1 MSFTTKQMSVLE
13 TTLQYLS
20 GENGELVEF
29 TGLVL
34 DKIRVMNE
42 KKTRGRVAKDTDRVG
57 SPKPS
62 KTFVVESPADIETPS
77 GWNGPHEGK
86 YLKMMAVGCK
96 RGVGVF
102 ATFAEALDAA
112 SGLDVCSGIM
122 YDKKIGYQLRVE
134 TELLDHSYP
143 DRCAVSWAKDGHV
156 LKRPE
161 KKTRA
166 SPKSP
171 QVKRWDWTPGVAPE
185 GWSAPHNGK
194 YLYRNVFKGGG
205 SWGVGKFPT
214 FAEAVEAANVLDTC
228 GGITYNKKHGYQL
241 RIGTKGPMTPRPDKG
256 EFCVSWVKNK

>member
-13 TTLQYLS
+13 TTLQNLS

-42 KKTRGRVAKDTDRVG
+42 KKTRGRVAKDADRVKRPTHASWMFRDENRAKIIAEHFGGQKTKGSDVAKKAKELWDAMSEEERKPWTDRHAELW
-57 SPKPS
+57 SAYKAANPS
-62 KTFVVESPADIETPS
+62 
-77 GWNGPHEGK
+77 
-86 YLKMMAVGCK
+86 
-96 RGVGVF
+96 RG
-102 ATFAEALDAA
+102 
-112 SGLDVCSGIM
+112 
-122 YDKKIGYQLRVE
+122 
-134 TELLDHSYP
+134 
-143 DRCAVSWAKDGHV
+143 AKS
-156 LKRPE
+156 
-161 KKTRA
+161 T

-194 YLYRNVFKGGG
+194 YLLKNAVKWGG
-205 SWGVGKFPT
+205 WGVGKFPT
-214 FAEAVEAANVLDTC
+214 FLEAVDAANALDTC

-241 RIGTKGPMTPRPDKG
+241 RVGTKGPMTPQAERG

>member
-171 QVKRWDWTPGVAPE
+171 QVKRWDWTPGVAPD
-185 GWSAPHNGK
+185 GWTGPQNGMCLK
-194 YLYRNVFKGGG
+194 KNAVKWGG
-205 SWGVGKFPT
+205 WGVGTFPT
-214 FAEAVEAANVLDTC
+214 FPEAVEAANALDTC
-228 GGITYNKKHGYQL
+228 GGITYNKIHGYQL
-241 RIGTKGPMTPRPDKG
+241 RVGTKGPITQPPTG